1 MVKVR
6 INSGI
11 FNHCINMLCTLGEC
25 ECVCVCV
32 CMCLKPRLWCSGKRT
47 HEKTLAVETYYLYIY
62 VMYDSVLSYKLI
74 FLKLII
80 SLRGED
86 WVHTTSVTPPTFFLL
101 KCLYQARKVR
111 GHIIVSF
118 YDFSVGLWNVPTVWY
133 YLFSILLSSSTV
145 NNQTRALLNIVYY
158 IYRNS
163 IQRIKRLLRRWKN
176 S

>member
-1 MVKVR
+1 MAKVR

-111 GHIIVSF
+111 GHVIVSF
-118 YDFSVGLWNVPTVWY
+118 YDFSVGL
-133 YLFSILLSSSTV
+133 
-145 NNQTRALLNIVYY
+145 
-158 IYRNS
+158 
-163 IQRIKRLLRRWKN
+163 
-176 S
+176 